1 MSPSVPGRG
10 KGGWP
15 QGPPVQN
22 GTESQLE
29 GWGLPPAP
37 ASSPRQ
43 PRRLWARRT
52 HQGSNRSLPR
62 PWPPPT
68 PRREQLLVI
77 SQVSTRQRR
86 ELGGT
91 TRPRAQ
97 PCGQINGRPGSQG
110 PDSANCP
117 SGALVPPRGPPPQP
131 TPALE
136 SAPQL
141 CGKCGRPRR
150 PQRRF
155 LPLLLIHGL
164 VPLAQP
170 RSSQFSDCPHMHGH
184 SMRRVTLLASGLV
197 PGLPQNPTP
206 QDLPWTRSGAGGVV
220 WQLLDPGQR
229 GPCFKRWPPLLQGRQ
244 ALAGRGGIQQGLVQA
259 TWSLLPWGLP
269 RLLSLCS

>member
-1 MSPSVPGRG
+1 MGAQIPVGAGLGAFWQASQAGSPAERPLGPGPSRTHPEPALALVGAVVHLDLPQGNGVDDPVDQLLADLLCGALQRQCPAAGQGCQGLPGCGAAGMGDTPVSPSVPGRG

-117 SGALVPPRGPPPQP
+117 SGAVVPPRGPPPQP

-141 CGKCGRPRR
+141 CGKCGRP
-150 PQRRF
+150 
-155 LPLLLIHGL
+155 
-164 VPLAQP
+164 
-170 RSSQFSDCPHMHGH
+170 
-184 SMRRVTLLASGLV
+184 
-197 PGLPQNPTP
+197 
-206 QDLPWTRSGAGGVV
+206 
-220 WQLLDPGQR
+220 
-229 GPCFKRWPPLLQGRQ
+229 
-244 ALAGRGGIQQGLVQA
+244 
-259 TWSLLPWGLP
+259 
-269 RLLSLCS
+269 